1 MADIDKALP
10 NEVLDQLEIAN
21 EEEQLVKDVQE
32 EALGNTDVEQ
42 IENEDGSVDIN
53 FDPTEN
59 PTENGA
65 GHYENLAEF
74 LPDDVL
80 SSLSSDLNSKYMD
93 YTSSRKDWEKT
104 YTQGLDLLGFKYNQK
119 TEPFQGASGVTHP
132 VLAEAVTQFQA
143 LAYKELLPA
152 DGPVRTQILGMPT
165 PEKTDQ
171 ASRVKDFMNYQIMDQ
186 MKEYEPE
193 FDSMLFHLPLSGSTF
208 KKVYY
213 DEMEQR
219 AVSKFV
225 PADDLIVPYT
235 ATSLDDAEAIIHR
248 IKVSE
253 NDLKKQQVA
262 GFYRNVDLGK
272 PTAGESDVEKK
283 ERELEGTKKSREE
296 DVYTI
301 LECHVDLDL
310 EGFED
315 SNPETGEPS
324 GIKIPYIVTL
334 EEGSREILSIKRNY
348 EVGDPL
354 KNKIQYFVHFKF
366 LPGLGFYGFGLIH
379 MIGGLSRTATAALR
393 QLLDAGTLSNLPAG
407 FKQRGIRIRDDA
419 QSIQPGE
426 FRDVDAPGGNLR
438 DSFMMLPF
446 KEPSQTLLALMG
458 TVVQA
463 GQRFASIADMQVGDG
478 NQQAAVGTTV
488 ALLERGSRTMSAI
501 HKRIYSALKNEFK
514 LMARVFKLY
523 LPQEYPYDVVGGQR
537 MIKQQDFDD
546 RVDILPVADPNIFS
560 QTQRISL
567 AQTELQLAQSNPQ
580 MHNLYN
586 AYRSMYEAL
595 GVKNIDSILMKPQPP
610 QPKDPALEHID
621 ALAGKPFQAFPGQN
635 HRSHITAHLNF
646 MATNLARNNPMVM
659 SSLEK
664 NIFEHISLMAQEQV
678 ELEFRDEMQQMQQ
691 MQMQMQMQM
700 QNPQMMQMQQNP
712 QMMQQI
718 QMQNQQMQMQM
729 QEMNQKIESRKA
741 ELVAEM
747 MEEFMQEEQKI
758 TSQFDNDPI
767 AKLRSREL
775 DLRAQENA
783 RKEKEANEKMDL
795 DKMKTMMNQQNQ
807 DEKLKQNEELAKLRA
822 DTSIEKTILGKTL
835 PNSDQMVPNIS
846 IMRKG

>member
-10 NEVLDQLEIAN
+10 NEVRKEFEVPG
-21 EEEQLVKDVQE
+21 EEEIKELALEEVEQE
-32 EALGNTDVEQ
+32 EGSPEPVDIQ
-42 IENEDGSVDIN
+42 ENEDGSVDIN
-53 FDPTEN
+53 LDPQAASPEGGD
-59 PTENGA
+59 E
-65 GHYENLAEF
+65 HYANLAEF

-80 SSLSSDLNSKYMD
+80 ASLASDLNGKYMD
-93 YTSSRKDWEKT
+93 YTSSRKEWEKT
-104 YTQGLDLLGFKYNQK
+104 YIQGLDLLGFKYNNR
-119 TEPFQGASGVTHP
+119 TEPFQGASGATHP

-152 DGPVRTQILGMPT
+152 DGPVRTQVMGLAT
-165 PEKTDQ
+165 PEKTQQ
-171 ASRVKDFMNYQIMDQ
+171 ASRVKDFMNYEIMEK

-193 FDSMLFHLPLSGSTF
+193 FDQMLFNLPLAGSAF

-213 DEMEQR
+213 DDMEQR

-253 NDLKKQQVA
+253 NDLRKQQVA
-262 GFYRNVDLGK
+262 GFYRDIDLGK
-272 PTAGESDVEKK
+272 PTAGESDIDKK
-283 ERELEGTKKSREE
+283 ERELEGTTKSKEE
-296 DVYTI
+296 DVYTL

-310 EGFED
+310 DGFED
-315 SNPETGEPS
+315 SDPETGEPS

-348 EVGDPL
+348 EVGDP
-354 KNKIQYFVHFKF
+354 KKSKIQYFVHFKF

-379 MIGGLSRTATAALR
+379 MIGGLSRTATSALR

-446 KEPSQTLLALMG
+446 KEPSQTLLSLMG
-458 TVVQA
+458 VVVNA
-463 GQRFASIADMQVGDG
+463 GQRFASIADLQVGDG

-501 HKRIYSALKNEFK
+501 HKRIYSALKNEFRI
-514 LMARVFKLY
+514 MARVFKLY

-580 MHNLYN
+580 MHNLYQ
-586 AYRSMYEAL
+586 AYRNMYEAL
-595 GVKNIDSILMKPQPP
+595 GVKNIDAVLIKPVQPM
-610 QPKDPALEHID
+610 PKDPALEHID
-621 ALAGKPFQAFPGQN
+621 ALGGKPFQAFPGQD
-635 HRSHITAHLNF
+635 HRSHIIAHLNF
-646 MATNLARNNPMVM
+646 MATNMARNNPMVM
-659 SSLEK
+659 ASLEK

-678 ELEFRDEMQQMQQ
+678 ELEFRDEMQQLQQ
-691 MQMQMQMQM
+691 MQMQA
-700 QNPQMMQMQQNP
+700 QQNP
-712 QMMQQI
+712 QMAQQI
-718 QMQNQQMQMQM
+718 QMQVMQMT
-729 QEMNQKIESRKA
+729 QKIEARKA
-741 ELVAEM
+741 QLIADM
-747 MEEFMQEEQKI
+747 MEEFMKEEQKI

-767 AKLRSREL
+767 AKLRAREL

-783 RKEKEANEKMDL
+783 RKEKESEDRMDL
-795 DKMKTMMNQQNQ
+795 DKMKAMMNQQNQ
-807 DEKLKQNEELAKLRA
+807 DKKLDQNEELAKLRA
-822 DTSIEKTILGKTL
+822 DTSIEKTVLSKTL
-835 PNSDQMVPNIS
+835 PSSDSMMPNVA